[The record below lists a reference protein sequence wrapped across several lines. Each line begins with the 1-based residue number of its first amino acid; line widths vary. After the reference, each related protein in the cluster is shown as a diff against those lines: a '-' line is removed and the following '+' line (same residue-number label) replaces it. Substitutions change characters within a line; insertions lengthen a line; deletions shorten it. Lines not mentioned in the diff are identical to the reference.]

1 MHIFATMYSAKLSAA
16 ISGCYTCTA
25 KNNSMKFVQQK
36 RCILLN
42 FLEEIAYNLENA
54 DNKFFCYVCAFITNC
69 KLYITEYFSQIV
81 KSAGCATYSYI

>member
-1 MHIFATMYSAKLSAA
+1 MQIFATMYSAKLSAA
-16 ISGCYTCTA
+16 ISGCYTRTCTA

-81 KSAGCATYSYI
+81 KSAGCATYI

>member
-54 DNKFFCYVCAFITNC
+54 DNKKNLMFAPSCTNC

-81 KSAGCATYSYI
+81 KSAGCATYI